1 MQNTPIPLELQ
12 TTNLR
17 EVWSFTGNYQEA
29 LRRLVSSS
37 SSTVTLDIWTNSLLN
52 EKCCIK
58 WTFPKRYPLCPWFSS
73 LMPNSKVTK
82 KLGKVIKLFLFHLQ
96 FTDSDLETTL
106 FINFQFSKTILML
119 CFQHLFMYFTSVICV
134 KSWKFVSF
142 DI

>member
-1 MQNTPIPLELQ
+1 MQNTAIPVELQ
-12 TTNLR
+12 TNLR
-17 EVWSFTGNYQEA
+17 EVWSFTITEEVPMRKLRSFPA
-29 LRRLVSSS
+29 LA
-37 SSTVTLDIWTNSLLN
+37 VTLHIWTNSLLN

-106 FINFQFSKTILML
+106 FTNFQFSKTNFNFVFSAF
-119 CFQHLFMYFTSVICV
+119 CFIYFTSVICV

>member
-1 MQNTPIPLELQ
+1 MWWFINDFLTENELFAQFVLLSGLKIYFFWQKYTSQ
-12 TTNLR
+12 TKY
-17 EVWSFTGNYQEA
+17 FFG
-29 LRRLVSSS
+29 
-37 SSTVTLDIWTNSLLN
+37 SLSN
-52 EKCCIK
+52 RSPW

-96 FTDSDLETTL
+96 FTESDLETTL
-106 FINFQFSKTILML
+106 FISFQFSKTNFNVVFSTF
-119 CFQHLFMYFTSVICV
+119 CFIYFTSVICV

>member
-1 MQNTPIPLELQ
+1 MQNTAIPLELQ
-12 TTNLR
+12 ANLR
-17 EVWSFTGNYQEA
+17 EVWSFTITEEVPTRKLFKGLFPA
-29 LRRLVSSS
+29 LAV
-37 SSTVTLDIWTNSLLN
+37 LDIWTKSLLN

-96 FTDSDLETTL
+96 FTESDLETTL